1 MHIIFSWQWK
11 WFWRRPGCFWIDI
24 HGVIIFWNF
33 TFQNIPKEN
42 GKENGLKYWMNIR
55 NDSRYLIKVRILD
68 VRIFFWENGF
78 RWWLFGLLVLRDPL
92 YESERFKESYYNY
105 PLSFLKTKL
114 KCLSSLLQKYWENVT
129 IFIHQILVL
138 CVNNICV
145 KQNITNKLRKIVTFL
160 NFFSPRELI
169 IWPTNPP

>member
-55 NDSRYLIKVRILD
+55 NDCRYSIKVIILD

-78 RWWLFGLLVLRDPL
+78 RWWLFALLVLRDPL

-105 PLSFLKTKL
+105 PLSFFKNKIEM
-114 KCLSSLLQKYWENVT
+114 SLFFTPK
-129 IFIHQILVL
+129 I
-138 CVNNICV
+138 
-145 KQNITNKLRKIVTFL
+145 LRKCHYLHTS
-160 NFFSPRELI
+160 NFGLMCEQHMCE
-169 IWPTNPP
+169 TKHHQ

>member
-55 NDSRYLIKVRILD
+55 NDSRYSIKVRILD

-78 RWWLFGLLVLRDPL
+78 RWWLFGLFVLRDPL

-105 PLSFLKTKL
+105 PLSFFKNKIEM
-114 KCLSSLLQKYWENVT
+114 SLFFTPK
-129 IFIHQILVL
+129 I
-138 CVNNICV
+138 
-145 KQNITNKLRKIVTFL
+145 LRKCHYLHTS
-160 NFFSPRELI
+160 NFGRIYVCWCVCLLFSCLFGPITRAF
-169 IWPTNPP
+169 